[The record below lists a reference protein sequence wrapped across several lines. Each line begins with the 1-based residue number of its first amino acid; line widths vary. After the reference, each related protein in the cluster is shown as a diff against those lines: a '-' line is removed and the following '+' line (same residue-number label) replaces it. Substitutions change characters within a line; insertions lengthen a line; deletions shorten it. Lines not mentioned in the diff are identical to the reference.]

1 LAEYRD
7 ALPEIAAQGA
17 TVVGISVDGPER
29 SEALRQ
35 SLRLPFPLLCDTGR
49 RVVEEWS
56 LFNRA
61 EKGGIA
67 YPAVFVIDTDRTVR
81 YRALDR
87 TAARVSR
94 ADVVTFLRDGPGVE
108 GPREP
113 RRVRVRPGLATFARA
128 LGNMVRGGIRSPR
141 S

>member
-7 ALPEIAAQGA
+7 AHAEVAAYGA
-17 TVVGISVDGPER
+17 GVVGISVDGPDR
-29 SEALRQ
+29 SEALRR

-56 LFNRA
+56 LYNRA

-67 YPAVFVIDTDRTVR
+67 YPAVFVVDHDRTVR
-81 YRALDR
+81 YRSLDR
-87 TAARVSR
+87 TSSRVST
-94 ADVVTFLRDGPGVE
+94 ADVVSFLRGGAGVE

-113 RRVRVRPGLATFARA
+113 RRARVRPGLATFWLA
-128 LGNMVRGGIRSPR
+128 LGNMLRGGIRSPR

>member
-1 LAEYRD
+1 
-7 ALPEIAAQGA
+7 
-17 TVVGISVDGPER
+17 VVGISVDGPDR
-29 SEALRQ
+29 SEALRR

-56 LFNRA
+56 LYNRA

-67 YPAVFVIDTDRTVR
+67 YPAVFVVDHDRTVR
-81 YRALDR
+81 YRSLDR
-87 TAARVSR
+87 TSSRVST
-94 ADVVTFLRDGPGVE
+94 ADVVSFLRGGAGVE

-113 RRVRVRPGLATFARA
+113 RRARVRPGLATFWLA
-128 LGNMVRGGIRSPR
+128 LGNMLRGGIRSPR